1 MNIPSLADWLF
12 ASFVG
17 LLIAV
22 FIVLYWNKKRRERE
36 SDEAFEQYFKR
47 RFDADADQSKK

>member
-1 MNIPSLADWLF
+1 MNLPGLQDWLF
-12 ASFVG
+12 GILVG
-17 LLIAV
+17 LLLAIFA
-22 FIVLYWNKKRRERE
+22 VLYWNKKRRERE